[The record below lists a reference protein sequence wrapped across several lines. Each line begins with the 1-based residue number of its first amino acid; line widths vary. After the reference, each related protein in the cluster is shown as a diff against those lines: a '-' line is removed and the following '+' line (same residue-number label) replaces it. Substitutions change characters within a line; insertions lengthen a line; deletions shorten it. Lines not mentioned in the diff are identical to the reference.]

1 MNVKRDRF
9 FWLQLA
15 TPFIAILFAFLIGAI
30 IVLAIGKNPFTVF
43 GTMLAFN
50 FGQVDSLGLILFRA
64 TPYIFT
70 GLGVAIGFQ
79 IGLFNVGADSQYK
92 IGLFTAAIVGYS
104 FPGMPAIIHVPLT
117 ILAGAAGGMI
127 WGLLPILL
135 RLKRGVHEVI
145 STIMLNYTAASLLHY
160 LLTGPFLDQNQVGA
174 TQRIM
179 RTKIMADS
187 ARIPTVHGLT
197 KLLHIP
203 LPNYVHLN
211 YMFVIGIALCVVIY
225 WLIWK
230 TPFGYELRAVAG
242 NQSAAEAA
250 GINVKKVLFFT
261 FMLSSGIAGMAGLS
275 EAMTSYGYMS
285 VDFPSGYGFTGVAVA
300 LLGKNNPFG
309 VILSALLFG
318 FLERGA
324 QGIQVLA
331 QVPQEVITIL
341 EGVIILSIVVAYS
354 VLSRYIRIQKKKEA
368 A

>member
-1 MNVKRDRF
+1 MKRDRF

-15 TPFIAILFAFLIGAI
+15 TPFIAILFAFVIGAI
-30 IVLAIGKNPFTVF
+30 IVMAIGKNPLSVF
-43 GTMLAFN
+43 GTMVAFS
-50 FGQVDSLGLILFRA
+50 FGKVDSLGLILFRA

-79 IGLFNVGADSQYK
+79 LGLFNIGAESQYK
-92 IGLFTAAIVGYS
+92 IGLFVAAVVGYS
-104 FPGMPAIIHVPLT
+104 FPGLPAIIHIPLT
-117 ILAGAAGGMI
+117 IIAGIIGGML
-127 WGLLPILL
+127 WGLLPIY
-135 RLKRGVHEVI
+135 LKLNRGVHEVI
-145 STIMLNYTAASLLHY
+145 STIMLNHTATSLLHY
-160 LLTGPFLDQNQVGA
+160 LLTGPFLDQNQTGA

-179 RTKIMADS
+179 RTKFFAES

-197 KLLHIP
+197 DLLHIP
-203 LPNYVHLN
+203 LPKYVHLN
-211 YMFVIGIALCVVIY
+211 YMFFIGIALCVVVY

-242 NQSAAEAA
+242 NRTAAEAA
-250 GINVKKVLFFT
+250 GINVKKIMFFA
-261 FMLSSGIAGMAGLS
+261 FMLSAGIAGMAGLS
-275 EAMTSYGYMS
+275 EAMTMYGYMS
-285 VDFPSGYGFTGVAVA
+285 VDFPGGYGLTGIAVA

-331 QVPQEVITIL
+331 GVPSEVITIL
-341 EGVIILSIVVAYS
+341 QGVIILSVVVAYS
-354 VLSRYIRIQKKKEA
+354 LLSRYIRIQKKKEA